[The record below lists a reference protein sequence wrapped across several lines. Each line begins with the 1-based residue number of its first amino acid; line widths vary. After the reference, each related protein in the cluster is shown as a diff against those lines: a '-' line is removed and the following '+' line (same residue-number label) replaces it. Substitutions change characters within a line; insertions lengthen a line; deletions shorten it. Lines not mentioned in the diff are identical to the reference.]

1 MDTNGYCVS
10 LQNEGVSSISGWVVT
25 SRTVLMC
32 TLQVSVSSSPLCSFA
47 SSDQPRISPQA
58 MKSKAIMPDVAHEK
72 NPPSLIISC
81 LERLGCICIMDAA
94 DLSFQYISFVTVL
107 QSLLV
112 GHPESGSLSITQ
124 MSFHLFCSLLMGMRT
139 NALKDFTSSGTWH
152 ILWTLSRARHK
163 SSSPYHLLLWY

>member
-72 NPPSLIISC
+72 SSSLIISC
-81 LERLGCICIMDAA
+81 LERLGCICIMHAA

-112 GHPESGSLSITQ
+112 RDPESGSLSITQ